1 MRNVIWVCLGLV
13 VLSACSPAGPT
24 TLKPSS
30 PTPTLSPSPSPDTTL
45 IQETA
50 KIIHP
55 SPSSETSLQP
65 SPSPA
70 PTLTEWEA
78 VQKQVE
84 RLRNLL
90 DRDSDGYAGLTLALE
105 QDAPN
110 SEWCAGLTAAIGD
123 FNYMG
128 DSESAQVLEGLGD
141 SQGCP

>member
-1 MRNVIWVCLGLV
+1 MRDVIWVCLGLV
-13 VLSACSPAGPT
+13 VLSACNPAGT
-24 TLKPSS
+24 TTIKPSS
-30 PTPTLSPSPSPDTTL
+30 PTPPLSPSPSPAIPL

-55 SPSSETSLQP
+55 SPSSETSLRP

-70 PTLTEWEA
+70 PTLTEWEI

-90 DRDSDGYAGLTLALE
+90 DRDSDGYAGLSLALE
-105 QDAPN
+105 QEAPN
-110 SEWCAGLTAAIGD
+110 SEWCAGLIAAIGD
-123 FNYMG
+123 FNYAG
-128 DSESAQVLEGLGD
+128 DSESAHALEGLRD